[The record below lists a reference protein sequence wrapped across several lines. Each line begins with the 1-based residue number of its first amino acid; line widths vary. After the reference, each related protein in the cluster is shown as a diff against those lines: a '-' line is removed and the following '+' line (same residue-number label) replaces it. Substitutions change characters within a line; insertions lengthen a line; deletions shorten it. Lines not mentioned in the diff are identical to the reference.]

1 MFWNLLLAHL
11 IGDFLLQTDWMV
23 RNRDRFWVLTLHV
36 SIHLGAMLLL
46 IGNARSEYWVLI
58 FLIALIHFGQ
68 DALKI
73 FFVRK
78 LPAWSVPAFI
88 LDQILHYSIIWAFVW
103 FYSTGTGNF
112 VLTQKTNW
120 VIYGISFIFVTFV
133 WFITEKVIYQLNPDY
148 IARINETKYS
158 RMLARSGMVSVFLL
172 IRTWIFPGLA
182 IVLQN
187 PYSSTE
193 YRQRFLLTDLG
204 VSTFVFVFLFWALG

>member
-1 MFWNLLLAHL
+1 MFWNLLLAHF

-46 IGNARSEYWVLI
+46 IGDARSEYWVLI
-58 FLIALIHFGQ
+58 LLIALIHFGQ

-73 FFVRK
+73 FLVRK

-103 FYSTGTGNF
+103 FYSTGTGN
-112 VLTQKTNW
+112 LALAQKTNW
-120 VIYGISFIFVTFV
+120 VLFGISYIFVTFV
-133 WFITEKVIYQLNPDY
+133 WFITEKVIYQRNPDH
-148 IARINETKYS
+148 IVRINETKYS

-172 IRTWIFPGLA
+172 MRAWVFPGLA
-182 IVLQN
+182 IVLPN

-193 YRQRFLLTDLG
+193 YRQQFLLTDLG
-204 VSTFVFVFLFWALG
+204 VSTFAFEFLFWALG